1 MGIRMNRGL
10 SIKDINIEFGM
21 DFEENY
27 SSEINKNIK
36 NGYIEIVNNFIKLTD
51 LGLDF
56 SNIVELDFYRLED

>member
-1 MGIRMNRGL
+1 
-10 SIKDINIEFGM
+10 M